1 MIICDIFRVH
11 SKDNNFKLCI
21 RFFAEHKPVLPNSIK
36 SHDRIMSPGNGE
48 QRQQHVTHGL
58 SPNSDVNNNYFTF
71 SPRISSPSTC
81 STSSISI
88 ASEDRGSPRVSHTS
102 PRENHVSQRENHVSP
117 REDHASP
124 RSEISPR
131 ESENPEFYKPPE
143 KPYQCGHCSSSFAQP
158 SELSAHVVTH
168 TNDRPFKCG
177 FCGRAFA
184 GASTLYNHMRTHTGN
199 RAFLCQKCGCT
210 LDTAT
215 QLSRHMRTPGEC
227 PQMIIVSTEAVPA
240 YTSTMTRG

>member
-1 MIICDIFRVH
+1 M
-11 SKDNNFKLCI
+11 
-21 RFFAEHKPVLPNSIK
+21 
-36 SHDRIMSPGNGE
+36 
-48 QRQQHVTHGL
+48 
-58 SPNSDVNNNYFTF
+58 
-71 SPRISSPSTC
+71 SSPSTC

-88 ASEDRGSPRVSHTS
+88 AGNEHGSPRENRISPRGNQESPREHQVS
-102 PRENHVSQRENHVSP
+102 PRENHVSP
-117 REDHASP
+117 RG
-124 RSEISPR
+124 EISPR
-131 ESENPEFYKPPE
+131 DNENPDFCKPPE

-177 FCGRAFA
+177 FCGRSFA

-199 RAFLCQKCGCT
+199 RAFLCNKCGRT

-227 PQMIIVSTEAVPA
+227 PQEINTSEVVPP
-240 YTSTMTRG
+240 YSSTMTRG

>member
-1 MIICDIFRVH
+1 M
-11 SKDNNFKLCI
+11 
-21 RFFAEHKPVLPNSIK
+21 NSIVTT
-36 SHDRIMSPGNGE
+36 SPGNDH
-48 QRQQHVTHGL
+48 RQQQVRLGP
-58 SPNSDVNNNYFTF
+58 SPSSDVKNVFTF
-71 SPRISSPSTC
+71 SPKIPSPSAC

-88 ASEDRGSPRVSHTS
+88 SCEGRGSPRGTHMSPRESHKS
-102 PRENHVSQRENHVSP
+102 PRENHVSLGEYQTSPRENHAIP
-117 REDHASP
+117 RG
-124 RSEISPR
+124 EISPR
-131 ESENPEFYKPPE
+131 ANENQDLYRPPE

-177 FCGRAFA
+177 FCGRSFA

-199 RAFLCQKCGCT
+199 RAFLCNKCGCT

-227 PQMIIVSTEAVPA
+227 PKVMNV
-240 YTSTMTRG
+240 TREIAPQYSSALARG